1 MEWLLRKVDTL
12 TGAFVA
18 GAGGA
23 AASQLQ
29 AFILQYLQRLGGH
42 VDEARRA
49 YDAIL
54 TGERYQA
61 MAAPARDL
69 IAQDALGRLND
80 LEGARDAIQEAGLL
94 TKPFA
99 FIAHIDL
106 EVARGTWQ
114 SFAPVLPVDLAG
126 LLYAGMGLVA
136 GLVLYE
142 IAKAPLRLLRRRDG
156 AYPPR
161 R

>member
-1 MEWLLRKVDTL
+1 MGWLLRKLDML
-12 TGAFVA
+12 IGGAIA
-18 GAGGA
+18 GTAGA

-49 YDAIL
+49 YDTVL
-54 TGERYQA
+54 HGQRYQD

-69 IAQDALGRLND
+69 IARDALERVNELQ
-80 LEGARDAIQEAGLL
+80 AAHDAIQGAGLVA
-94 TKPFA
+94 KPFVFARHVDMAIAQRTWEA
-99 FIAHIDL
+99 FTPALPID
-106 EVARGTWQ
+106 
-114 SFAPVLPVDLAG
+114 AG
-126 LLYAGMGLVA
+126 GLIYAGMGLIA

-142 IAKAPLRLLRRRDG
+142 IAKAPLALGRRREKTG
-156 AYPPR
+156 AAR